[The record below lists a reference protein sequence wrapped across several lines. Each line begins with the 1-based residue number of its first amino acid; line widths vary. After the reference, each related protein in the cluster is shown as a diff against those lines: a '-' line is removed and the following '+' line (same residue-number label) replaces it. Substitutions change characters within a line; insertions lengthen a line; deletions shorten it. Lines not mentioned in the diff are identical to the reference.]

1 MIHQQI
7 ARHARQPGWKSSKR
21 RLIARKRAIDA
32 QENLLA
38 QVLGL
43 RRVAREP
50 VAQIEHAPRV
60 AAHKFLPGQPLAPET
75 SLYQLGVGLQSPSA
89 SLHPAFLSASHSETH
104 FAPEKFPIVCGSE
117 RLHSSSE
124 FVT

>member
-1 MIHQQI
+1 
-7 ARHARQPGWKSSKR
+7 
-21 RLIARKRAIDA
+21 
-32 QENLLA
+32 
-38 QVLGL
+38 
-43 RRVAREP
+43 
-50 VAQIEHAPRV
+50 V
-60 AAHKFLPGQPLAPET
+60 AAHKFLPGQPFAPET